1 MPLLQNLQTL
11 FKSELFHLKL
21 YVELE
26 DNLYKCVWKVVV
38 RNKIHEEL
46 QRISDLNFTSNV
58 C

>member
-46 QRISDLNFTSNV
+46 QKISYLNFYQ
-58 C
+58 